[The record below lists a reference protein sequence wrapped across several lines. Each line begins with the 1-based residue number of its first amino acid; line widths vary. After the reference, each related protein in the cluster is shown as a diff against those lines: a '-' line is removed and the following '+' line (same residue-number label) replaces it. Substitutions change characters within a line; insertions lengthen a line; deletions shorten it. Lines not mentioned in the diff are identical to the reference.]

1 MSDTFYT
8 SVNLYGNTIF
18 YRGFEDGKRIEKKVN
33 YTPTLF
39 TQSDKPTGW
48 TNLQGGDV
56 MPRNFDTIRDARD
69 FMKQFDDVNGFNVYG
84 QQNFVFQFI
93 NDRFSG
99 DIQFNRDII
108 NVTTIDIEVAS
119 DDGFPFVEQAAHP
132 VISITMK
139 NNIDGIYR
147 VWGLDDYDPD
157 KCPIDGVDAINYIK
171 CKDEID
177 LLLNWLSWWHDPRWC
192 PDVVTG
198 WNTRLFDFPYLIRR
212 VQNVIGGDVYK
223 KFSPWGLVNE
233 RNINIG
239 GRDNLAYEMVGVQQ
253 LDYYD
258 LFKKFGYSYGAQ
270 ESYKL
275 DHIANVVLGEKK
287 LSYEE
292 HGNLYTL
299 YKEDF
304 QKFIDYNI
312 KDVQLV
318 DRLEE
323 KMGLITL
330 ALTMAYRA
338 GVNYADT
345 MGTTAIWD
353 AIIYRRLDDKQVV
366 VPQSRPKTKT
376 PYPGGYVKE
385 PQTGMHDWVVS
396 FDLNSLYP
404 NIIVQ
409 YNMSPETLLPGRQLG
424 VNVDTLLNDEVDLSN
439 INMPLAATGVQ
450 FTNKVQ
456 GIIPEIITAYYDE
469 RRVVKK
475 QMLEAKQEY
484 EKNPSRLLENKINQ
498 LENTQMAIKILMN
511 SLYGALGNAYF
522 RYFDQSMAEAIT
534 TTAQLS
540 IKWAERTVNEQMNNL
555 LKTDND
561 YVIAIDTDSLYVNMS
576 ALVDKF
582 NPEDP
587 VKFLDQ
593 ICQQHFEPVLN
604 NAYGDMAK
612 VTHAY
617 QNRMEM
623 AREVIADKGIWVA
636 KKRYFLNVHN
646 NEGVQYAEPKLKI
659 MGIEAVKSSTPQIC
673 REAFKD
679 IFKVIISGSE
689 TATQEYIS
697 DFKQRFKSQPVED
710 IAFPRSVN
718 GLDKWSD
725 RKEIYKKGTPIHVR
739 GSLLYNHYR
748 DKNGLSMTCDPINN
762 GEKIKFAYL
771 NTPNPIR
778 ENVISFPSTLPKGL
792 NIHNYVDF
800 DKMYDKTFIEPIKL
814 ILDAIDWEVEPTAS
828 LEDFFG

>member
-1 MSDTFYT
+1 MDTFYT
-8 SVNLYGNTIF
+8 SVNRYGNTLF
-18 YRGFEDGKRIEKKVN
+18 YRGFEDGKRIEKKIN
-33 YTPTLF
+33 YMPTLF
-39 TQSDKPTGW
+39 TSSNSETGW
-48 TNLQGGDV
+48 KNLQGADV
-56 MPRNFDTIRDARD
+56 MPRTFDSIRDATD
-69 FMKQFDDVNGFNVYG
+69 FSKQYDDVEGFSIYG
-84 QQNFVFQFI
+84 QNNYVFQYI
-93 NDRFSG
+93 NDRFPG
-99 DIQFNRDII
+99 EIKFNRDII
-108 NVTTIDIEVAS
+108 NVTSIDIEVAS
-119 DDGFPFVEQAAHP
+119 DDGFPFVEDAAHP
-132 VISITMK
+132 VVSITMK
-139 NNIDGIYR
+139 NNIDNIYR
-147 VWGLDDYDPD
+147 VWGMGDYDPD
-157 KCPIDGVDAINYIK
+157 KCPVDGVDAINYIK

-212 VQNVIGGDVYK
+212 VQNIIGGDVYK

-233 RNINIG
+233 RNIVIG
-239 GRDNLAYEMVGVQQ
+239 GRENLAYEMVGVQQ

-258 LFKKFGYSYGAQ
+258 LFKKFGYSYGPQ

-275 DHIANVVLGEKK
+275 DHIAYVVLGENK

-292 HGNLYTL
+292 HGNLHTL

-353 AIIYRRLDDKQVV
+353 AIIYRRLSDKQVV
-366 VPQSRPKTKT
+366 VPNVKVKKKT

-385 PQTGMHDWVVS
+385 PQTGVHDWVVS

-409 YNMSPETLLPGRQLG
+409 YNMSPETLLPGKQLG
-424 VNVDTLLNDEVDLSN
+424 VNVDNLLNNQIDLDLDTP
-439 INMPLAATGVQ
+439 MAATGSQ
-450 FTNKVQ
+450 FTNKFQ

-475 QMLEAKQEY
+475 EMLKAKQEY

-534 TTAQLS
+534 VTAQLA
-540 IKWAERTVNEQMNNL
+540 IKWAERTVNEQMNKL
-555 LKTDND
+555 LSTTDVD
-561 YVIAIDTDSLYVNMS
+561 YVIAIDTDSLYVNM
-576 ALVDKF
+576 AGLVNHFK
-582 NPEDP
+582 PTDP
-587 VKFLDQ
+587 VKWLDQ

-604 NAYGDMAK
+604 KAYADMAEY
-612 VTHAY
+612 TCAY
-617 QNRMEM
+617 ENRMEM

-673 REAFKD
+673 RDAFKE

-689 TATQEYIS
+689 TNTQEYIS
-697 DFKQRFKSQPVED
+697 KFKQKFKEQPIES

-718 GLDKWSD
+718 GLDKWGD
-725 RKEIYKKGTPIHVR
+725 RKTIYKKGTPIHVR

-748 DKNGLSMTCDPINN
+748 DNMNITTKCDPINN
-762 GEKIKFAYL
+762 GEKIKFAYV

-778 ENVISFPSTLPKGL
+778 ENVISFPGILPKELGL
-792 NIHNYVDF
+792 HKYID
-800 DKMYDKTFIEPIKL
+800 YDTMFEKTFIEPIKL